1 MACDLN
7 LYIIHMSQFQHIE
20 IVDMYEKDK
29 QLLLEKQI
37 SRRERIMMMKI
48 HLLTSQLWNEI
59 SLKLM
64 EKQDKLIDEMN
75 DNFENYE
82 RQHIQNKVQIVTE
95 ASLK

>member
-1 MACDLN
+1 
-7 LYIIHMSQFQHIE
+7 MSQFQHIE